1 MSDCSMILKEFEN
14 LKRNALKLLKDAKVL
29 ISDSYQMR
37 KGYLYINTPRS
48 VHNVLDIRDMIDDLK
63 DLANGVFKTV
73 AQSKDSSNAYDARKP
88 LKTAVETSR

>member
-1 MSDCSMILKEFEN
+1 MSDCSMILKECEN

-48 VHNVLDIRDMIDDLK
+48 VHNVLDIR
-63 DLANGVFKTV
+63 
-73 AQSKDSSNAYDARKP
+73 
-88 LKTAVETSR
+88 